1 MKPKVLFILLV
12 CLPFFSVS
20 GRDLPLSRIV
30 DDSALRLEIR
40 DAWLLEVPGRVL
52 ARRPERRN
60 LAGGGR
66 VEIRTESRG
75 EEFNVV
81 IAREAGSGGTAGAF
95 PGYTQ
100 GSWALSRRRDT
111 GEALRIRVFLRSDP
125 FTYVQFRPWTG
136 DKCLMDLVLYDAYIL
151 RSQPVPVS
159 FERLY
164 EISVE
169 ETLRLAGAR
178 FPGTYFEADPSN
190 YREIR
195 EFITIVRSKL
205 PGLDFLDDG
214 AIDEN
219 GNYVFIR
226 DGRLQEGEKGLN
238 CSGFAKWIID
248 LLLQP
253 HTGGLLPIAPLKAPA
268 GNRGSSF
275 TEAFEELRDPFF
287 GLDWTRNLAL
297 KAAAVLRSPRAA
309 VIEEVEVRESSF
321 SDLIL
326 RDPKTSFPA
335 GERSY
340 PGYMENAGFGME
352 GLQPLLYTLALNE
365 PGTIYLASINTDMN
379 GPPRKNQYLSLRL
392 RQHFHIAVLL
402 PYFNDEGEF
411 RIAVFESAAETA
423 FSRFQ
428 SRYPGHYVNLVRIP
442 LSASFMPLR

>member
-1 MKPKVLFILLV
+1 MKPKLLFTLLV
-12 CLPFFSVS
+12 FLPLCVS
-20 GRDLPLSRIV
+20 GRDLPLSRIA

-40 DAWLLEVPGRVL
+40 DTWLLEVPGRVL
-52 ARRPERRN
+52 AKGSERRN

-66 VEIRTESRG
+66 VEIRTESKG
-75 EEFNVV
+75 EEFNIV
-81 IAREAGSGGTAGAF
+81 IARESGAGRTMGSF
-95 PGYTQ
+95 PGYAQ
-100 GSWALSRRRDT
+100 GSWVLSRRRDT
-111 GEALRIRVFLRSDP
+111 GEALRIRVFLRSDA

-136 DKCLMDLVLYDAYIL
+136 DKCLMDLVLYDAYVL
-151 RSQPVPVS
+151 RSQPIPVP

-169 ETLRLAGAR
+169 EALRLAGDR
-178 FPGTYFEADPSN
+178 FPGRYFEAEPSN

-195 EFITIVRSKL
+195 EFIKIVRSQL
-205 PGLDFLDDG
+205 PALNFLDDG

-219 GNYVFIR
+219 GNYVFIK
-226 DGRLQEGEKGLN
+226 DGRPQEGEKGLN

-248 LLLQP
+248 LLLMP
-253 HTGGLLPIAPLKAPA
+253 YTGAPLPIAPLKAPA

-275 TEAFEELRDPFF
+275 TKAFEELRDPFF

-297 KAAAVLRSPRAA
+297 SAAAVLRSPGAA

-326 RDPKTSFPA
+326 RDPKTSSPA

-340 PGYMENAGFGME
+340 PGYIENAGFGME
-352 GLQPLLYTLALNE
+352 GLQPLLYTLAINE
-365 PGTIYLASINTDMN
+365 PGTVYLASINTEMS

-402 PYFNDEGEF
+402 PYFNEEGEF

-423 FSRFQ
+423 FSRFR

-442 LSASFMPLR
+442 LSASLMPLR